1 MNDTRAPV
9 SLVSARAKEA
19 RAKEAGG
26 RSAAVD
32 GDERRGA
39 GNKRVRLLGSGKGNL
54 AVRPD
59 MEGE

>member
-1 MNDTRAPV
+1 MNDTKAPV
-9 SLVSARAKEA
+9 SLVSA